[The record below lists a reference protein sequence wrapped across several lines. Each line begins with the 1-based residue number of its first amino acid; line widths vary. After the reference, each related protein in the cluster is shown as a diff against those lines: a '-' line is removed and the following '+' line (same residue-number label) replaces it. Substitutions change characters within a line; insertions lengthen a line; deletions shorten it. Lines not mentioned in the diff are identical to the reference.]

1 MKINALKE
9 YGMKETNILVID
21 DDIDLSEEVAEI
33 LNEQG
38 YRVGF
43 ARTLQQF
50 EQRTADH
57 PFDLYIVDLL
67 LPDGH
72 GHEIIRR
79 VRAVGAAGIVVLSG
93 KLSEVDKVV
102 SLELGADDY
111 VVKPFARSEFAARI
125 NSLLRRLATRNVQE
139 MVQDD
144 EATLVEYAGWRINTK
159 TRKVYQPSGD
169 EIHLTKLEFDLWLTF
184 AQSFDRVLS
193 REEIITCI
201 RGRDWAGYDRSIDG
215 LVSRM
220 LKKLSVD
227 PMIEENFETV
237 RGVGYMLRSPT

>member
-1 MKINALKE
+1 MQ
-9 YGMKETNILVID
+9 ETNILIID
-21 DDIDLSEEVAEI
+21 DDIELSEEVAEI

-50 EQRTADH
+50 EQRTADQ

-79 VRAVGAAGIVVLSG
+79 VRYSGAAGIVVLSG

-111 VVKPFARSEFAARI
+111 VVKPFSRSEFAARVK
-125 NSLLRRLATRNVQE
+125 SLLRRLAARNVQKLAL
-139 MVQDD
+139 D
-144 EATLVEYAGWRINTK
+144 EEETLIEYAGWKINTK
-159 TRKVYQPSGD
+159 TRKVFQPSG
-169 EIHLTKLEFDLWLTF
+169 EKIQLTKLEFDLWLTF
-184 AQSFDRVLS
+184 VKSLDRVLS
-193 REEIITCI
+193 REQIIFSI

>member
-1 MKINALKE
+1 MQ
-9 YGMKETNILVID
+9 ETNILIID
-21 DDIDLSEEVAEI
+21 DDIELSEEVAEI

-79 VRAVGAAGIVVLSG
+79 VRYSGAAGILVLSG

-111 VVKPFARSEFAARI
+111 VVKPFARSELAARVK
-125 NSLLRRLATRNVQE
+125 SLLRRLTTKNVRKLA
-139 MVQDD
+139 VD
-144 EATLVEYAGWRINTK
+144 EEDTLIEYAGWKINTK
-159 TRKVYQPSGD
+159 TRKVFQPSG
-169 EIHLTKLEFDLWLTF
+169 EKIQLTKLEFDLWLTF
-184 AQSFDRVLS
+184 VKSLDRVLS
-193 REEIITCI
+193 REQIIFSI

>member
-1 MKINALKE
+1 MQ
-9 YGMKETNILVID
+9 ETNILIID
-21 DDIDLSEEVAEI
+21 DDIELSEEVAEI

-79 VRAVGAAGIVVLSG
+79 IRYSGAAGILVLSG

-111 VVKPFARSEFAARI
+111 VVKPFARSEFAARVK
-125 NSLLRRLATRNVQE
+125 SLLRRLTTRNVHKLA
-139 MVQDD
+139 VD
-144 EATLVEYAGWRINTK
+144 EEETLIEYAGWKINTK
-159 TRKVYQPSGD
+159 TRKVFQPSG
-169 EIHLTKLEFDLWLTF
+169 EKIQLTKLEFDLWLTF
-184 AQSFDRVLS
+184 VKSLDRVLS
-193 REEIITCI
+193 REQIIFSI

>member
-1 MKINALKE
+1 MQ
-9 YGMKETNILVID
+9 ETNILIID
-21 DDIDLSEEVAEI
+21 DDIELSEEVAEI

-79 VRAVGAAGIVVLSG
+79 IRESGAAGILVLSG

-111 VVKPFARSEFAARI
+111 VVKPFARSEFAARVK
-125 NSLLRRLATRNVQE
+125 SLLRRLTTRNVHKLA
-139 MVQDD
+139 VD
-144 EATLVEYAGWRINTK
+144 EEETLIEYAGWKINTK
-159 TRKVYQPSGD
+159 TRKVFQPSG
-169 EIHLTKLEFDLWLTF
+169 EKIQLTKLEFDLWLTF
-184 AQSFDRVLS
+184 VKSLDRVLS
-193 REEIITCI
+193 REQIIFSI

>member
-1 MKINALKE
+1 MQ
-9 YGMKETNILVID
+9 ETNILIID
-21 DDIDLSEEVAEI
+21 DDIELSEEVAEI

-38 YRVGF
+38 YRVAF

-79 VRAVGAAGIVVLSG
+79 IRESGAAGILVLSG

-111 VVKPFARSEFAARI
+111 VVKPFARSEFAARVK
-125 NSLLRRLATRNVQE
+125 SLLRRLTTKNVHKLA
-139 MVQDD
+139 VD
-144 EATLVEYAGWRINTK
+144 EEETLIEYAGWKINTK
-159 TRKVYQPSGD
+159 TRKVFQPSG
-169 EIHLTKLEFDLWLTF
+169 EKIQLTKLEFDLWLTF
-184 AQSFDRVLS
+184 VKSLDRVLS
-193 REEIITCI
+193 REQIIFSI

>member
-1 MKINALKE
+1 MQ
-9 YGMKETNILVID
+9 ETNILIID
-21 DDIDLSEEVAEI
+21 DDIELSEEVAEI

-38 YRVGF
+38 YRVSF

-79 VRAVGAAGIVVLSG
+79 IRYSGAAGILVLSG

-111 VVKPFARSEFAARI
+111 VVKPFARSEFAARVK
-125 NSLLRRLATRNVQE
+125 SLLRRLTTRNVHKLA
-139 MVQDD
+139 VD
-144 EATLVEYAGWRINTK
+144 EEETLIEYAGWKINTK
-159 TRKVYQPSGD
+159 TRKVFQPSG
-169 EIHLTKLEFDLWLTF
+169 EKIQLTKLEFDLWLTF
-184 AQSFDRVLS
+184 VKSLDRVLS
-193 REEIITCI
+193 REQIIFSI